1 MLQWP
6 SSPSVLPKRRSG
18 EESIGHL
25 ALLPYE
31 SLRPPP
37 IRRWTLGV
45 PKHALSGRTVL
56 EPIETL
62 ENSEKVSRSQARTQ
76 TLEACPTRSG
86 WSSRVTLPPLDFAG
100 ELEDR
105 RIKGCRGASEYLARQ
120 DRSGLS
126 AHEKFFVKEAFLR
139 FKSSGADINCSD
151 LFDILSHLGY
161 LGITDETAA
170 MLAKEVS
177 RFSTLDFKE
186 LLKVVES
193 AGPWEREHLRTTF
206 ERYAASYSVLKDS
219 SDAKEPD
226 CDYKVQLG
234 ADGEPSGPC
243 KNGSLD
249 PSRPAR
255 PDSQAGRPGPG
266 SSGTSGSFLHAAHLP
281 FLLHAVG
288 MTSEWQAIRETLVQ
302 ALDLDFPQQ
311 PRLERSD
318 RDDAEIEERMLFSF
332 EQVNRI
338 LATYRAAQCS
348 SVPLLECA
356 ETLFCSVAKTVNRRL
371 EVNIHK
377 VPELLRRLHEY
388 DVSES
393 INEI

>member
-6 SSPSVLPKRRSG
+6 STASALQKRRSG
-18 EESIGHL
+18 EEKKSVGQL
-25 ALLPYE
+25 ALVPYE

-37 IRRWTLGV
+37 IRRWTLEV

-56 EPIETL
+56 EPIETSEKQGKL
-62 ENSEKVSRSQARTQ
+62 EKVSRSQARTH
-76 TLEACPTRSG
+76 TLEAYLHTGPIGSG
-86 WSSRVTLPPLDFAG
+86 LSSRVSLPPLESC
-100 ELEDR
+100 ELEGSR

-120 DRSGLS
+120 DRSALS
-126 AHEKFFVKEAFLR
+126 AHEKFCVKEAFLR
-139 FKSSGADINCSD
+139 FKSSSADINCSD

-193 AGPWEREHLRTTF
+193 AGPWEREHLQTTF
-206 ERYAASYSVLKDS
+206 EGYAASYSVKGRS
-219 SDAKEPD
+219 AKEPGD
-226 CDYKVQLG
+226 PPDG
-234 ADGEPSGPC
+234 A
-243 KNGSLD
+243 
-249 PSRPAR
+249 AR
-255 PDSQAGRPGPG
+255 
-266 SSGTSGSFLHAAHLP
+266 FLHAAQLP
-281 FLLHAVG
+281 FLLHAAG
-288 MTSEWQAIRETLVQ
+288 MTSDWQAIRETLLQ
-302 ALDLDFPQQ
+302 ALDLDVPQQPQQ
-311 PRLERSD
+311 PRLERD
-318 RDDAEIEERMLFSF
+318 GRDPDAEIEERMFFSF
-332 EQVNRI
+332 EQVNLI
-338 LATYRAAQCS
+338 LATHRAAQCS
-348 SVPLLECA
+348 SLPLLECA